1 MREKKKEKLDWKP
14 LLERAIEGEMLQG
27 MPQVDIKYQN
37 TDANEEALQK
47 LYNVSTGIDSR
58 PQTRPSCEP
67 GKGDKPSVPLVSLC
81 STCQREKV

>member
-1 MREKKKEKLDWKP
+1 
-14 LLERAIEGEMLQG
+14 MLQG

-67 GKGDKPSVPLVSLC
+67 GKGDKPRQEERQEDESAE
-81 STCQREKV
+81 TEKLDYSEYFGDYPQPTN